1 MEEQKKRYTDEE
13 LEEFR
18 QIILAK
24 LELAK
29 RDYQLLMDELTNKND
44 NGVDRIGS
52 LQHFL
57 NGGLQLFV
65 DAIQGILGFVFYTII

>member
-44 NGVDRIGS
+44 NGVD
-52 LQHFL
+52 
-57 NGGLQLFV
+57 
-65 DAIQGILGFVFYTII
+65 DTMPT

>member
-44 NGVDRIGS
+44 NGAGSHRHIPLRRQWRIASCNACLAGQS
-52 LQHFL
+52 HES
-57 NGGLQLFV
+57 
-65 DAIQGILGFVFYTII
+65 